1 MTVYLVGA
9 GPGDPGLLTL
19 RGAELLRRADVVLYD
34 RLVTSDVVRLAR
46 DDALCIDVGKRPGA
60 DSSSSDHHQDDIG
73 RLLVE
78 HGRSAATV
86 VRLKGGDPFVFG
98 RGGEEIEILE
108 KAGIAWEVVPG
119 VTSALGVP
127 GAMGIP
133 ATHRGLSSCVTIVTG
148 QTRRSEPAPGS
159 GHEPNWEALA
169 RTGGT
174 LVILMGMASR
184 AAIAA
189 ALVDAGREPDTPV
202 AVIQDGTTPTQRMV
216 RTTLARLP
224 DVDLG
229 PPAVIVV
236 GPVVGLGATAHLSVA
251 TDPSSDARG
260 RKPAPP
266 TGSRNPPRRR
276 PRARHTD

>member
-19 RGAELLRRADVVLYD
+19 RGAELLRSADVVLYD
-34 RLVTSDVVRLAR
+34 RLVSSDVLCLAR
-46 DDALCIDVGKRPGA
+46 SDALCIDVGKRPGTDSAGA
-60 DSSSSDHHQDDIG
+60 DHRQDDIG

-78 HGRSAATV
+78 HGRTAAIV

-108 KAGIAWEVVPG
+108 RAGIAWEIVPG
-119 VTSALGVP
+119 VSSALGVP
-127 GAMGIP
+127 GAAGIP
-133 ATHRGLSSCVTIVTG
+133 ATHRGLASSVTIVTG
-148 QTRRSEPAPGS
+148 QTRHAGEPS
-159 GHEPNWEALA
+159 DCEHEPDWEALA

-189 ALVDAGREPDTPV
+189 ALIDAGRGPDTPV
-202 AVIQDGTTPTQRMV
+202 AVIQNGTTATERTV
-216 RTTLARLP
+216 RTTLAGLP
-224 DVDLG
+224 EVDLG

-236 GPVVGLGATAHLSVA
+236 GPVVDLGH
-251 TDPSSDARG
+251 
-260 RKPAPP
+260 
-266 TGSRNPPRRR
+266 
-276 PRARHTD
+276 RARASGEPGR

>member
-19 RGAELLRRADVVLYD
+19 RGAELLRSADVVLYD
-34 RLVTSDVVRLAR
+34 RLVTPDVLALAR
-46 DDALCIDVGKRPGA
+46 GDALCIDVGKRPGTDTPGA
-60 DSSSSDHHQDDIG
+60 DRRQHEIG

-78 HGRSAATV
+78 HGRTSATV

-108 KAGIAWEVVPG
+108 EAGIPWQIIPG
-119 VTSALGVP
+119 VTSALGVA
-127 GAMGIP
+127 GAAGIP
-133 ATHRGLSSCVTIVTG
+133 VTHRGLASSVTIVTG
-148 QTRRSEPAPGS
+148 HTLDRGGALEP

-184 AAIAA
+184 AAVAA
-189 ALVDAGREPDTPV
+189 ALVGAGRAADTPV
-202 AVIQDGTTPTQRMV
+202 AVIQDGTTPAQRMV
-216 RTTLARLP
+216 RTTLAGLP

-229 PPAVIVV
+229 APAVIVV
-236 GPVVGLGATAHLSVA
+236 GPVVDVAPGARET
-251 TDPSSDARG
+251 
-260 RKPAPP
+260 PP
-266 TGSRNPPRRR
+266 G
-276 PRARHTD
+276 